1 MKKQIGLIVSIVTFA
16 FFWGILGESVQAAT
30 LRNNSEKTYAFI
42 STDGEVCS
50 ATVTASVSQ
59 EYTEH
64 GSIRSYTNRD
74 GCIIYTYVASYTIPQ
89 VTYSSDPKFVDSSG
103 NTVKTFSPWTKQ
115 DVLVSSSMKIAYSK
129 KNATNVGYSS
139 GNGYY
144 LMQGYM
150 VGNSDYMVTPWYGNS
165 IKLKLGN
172 S

>member
-1 MKKQIGLIVSIVTFA
+1 MNKRIGLIVGIVTFTL
-16 FFWGILGESVQAAT
+16 FWGILGESVQAAT
-30 LRNNSEKTYAFI
+30 LRENSEKTYAFI
-42 STDGEVCS
+42 STDGEACS

-59 EYTEH
+59 EYTEQ
-64 GSIRSYTNRD
+64 GSIRSYTNRY
-74 GCIIYTYVASYTIPQ
+74 GCITYTYVAAYTIPQ

-115 DVLVSSSMKIAYSK
+115 DVLVSIGTQIAYSK

-150 VGNSDYMVTPWYGNS
+150 VGNSDYMVTSWYGNS
-165 IKLKLGN
+165 VKLKLGN